1 MSDGFVTIIYEGFAY
16 FSQPLIF
23 LEIQNSMFKNK
34 SVAVVVTAHNEE
46 KLIVKVLETLPHWVD
61 KVFVVDDCSDDKTGD
76 IVEQYMKV
84 DGRVVLIRHTENR
97 GVGGAIQTGYRLCLE
112 NNMDVTVVMNGDAQM
127 HPDDL
132 PHIVDPV
139 ATDKADYSKG
149 NRLFHGEA
157 WELIPRHRYIGNAI
171 LSLMTKIAGGYW
183 HVADSQCGFTAIS
196 LKALKSINI
205 DKIFQRYGV
214 PNDILLKLNIENMR
228 VVDVPIRPVYGVGEQ
243 SGIRLY
249 KVIPDISFLL
259 FKGFFSRMFG
269 KYVIRDFHPLVFFYI
284 MGFIAFPLGSG
295 MGMYYFFYRIFVGQV
310 TPITALFAAFL
321 TLMGLLF
328 LLFAM
333 LFDMEYNRDFNK

>member
-1 MSDGFVTIIYEGFAY
+1 MY
-16 FSQPLIF
+16 
-23 LEIQNSMFKNK
+23 KNK

-46 KLIVKVLETLPHWVD
+46 KLITKVLETLPHWVD
-61 KVFVVDDCSDDKTGD
+61 KVFVIDDCSDDKTVE
-76 IVEQYMKV
+76 IVERYMKV
-84 DGRVVLIRHTENR
+84 DSRVDLIRHAENR
-97 GVGGAIQTGYRLCLE
+97 GVGGAIQSGYRVSLE
-112 NNMDVTVVMNGDAQM
+112 HKMDITVVMNGDAQM

-139 ATDKADYSKG
+139 ATNIADYSKG

-196 LKALKSINI
+196 LKALSSINI

-333 LFDMEYNRDFNK
+333 LFDMEYNRNLKE

>member
-1 MSDGFVTIIYEGFAY
+1 MA
-16 FSQPLIF
+16 FSQQS
-23 LEIQNSMFKNK
+23 EIPNHIKGSMYKNK
-34 SVAVVVTAHNEE
+34 SIAVVVTAHNEE
-46 KLIVKVLETLPHWVD
+46 KLILKVLETLPHWVD
-61 KVFVVDDCSDDKTGD
+61 KVFVIDDCSDDKTAE
-76 IVEQYMKV
+76 IVEQYMKA
-84 DGRVVLIRHTENR
+84 DGRVEMIRHAENR
-97 GVGGAIQTGYRLCLE
+97 GVGGAIQSGYRVCME

-139 ATDKADYSKG
+139 ATDIADYSKG

-157 WELIPRHRYIGNAI
+157 WELIPHHRYIGNAI

-183 HVADSQCGFTAIS
+183 HVADSQCGYTAIS
-196 LKALKSINI
+196 LKALKCINI
-205 DKIFQRYGV
+205 NKIFPRYGV
-214 PNDILLKLNIENMR
+214 PNDILVKLNIENMR

-249 KVIPDISFLL
+249 KVIPDISYLL

-269 KYVIRDFHPLVFFYI
+269 KYVIRDFHPLVFFYFL
-284 MGFIAFPLGSG
+284 GFLAFPLGSG
-295 MGMYYFFYRIFVGQV
+295 MGLYYFWYRIFYGYV
-310 TPITALFAAFL
+310 TPVTALFAAFL

-333 LFDMEYNRDFNK
+333 LFDMEYNRNLKK

>member
-1 MSDGFVTIIYEGFAY
+1 MY
-16 FSQPLIF
+16 
-23 LEIQNSMFKNK
+23 KNK

-46 KLIVKVLETLPHWVD
+46 KLIIRVLETLPHWVD
-61 KVFVVDDCSDDKTGD
+61 KVFVVDDFSDDRTVE
-76 IVEQYMKV
+76 IVEGHMKV
-84 DGRVVLIRHTENR
+84 DGRVALIRHTKNC
-97 GVGGAIQTGYRLCLE
+97 GVGGAIQSGYRACLE
-112 NNMDVTVVMNGDAQM
+112 NKMDIAVVMNGDAQM
-127 HPDDL
+127 DPEDL

-139 ATDKADYSKG
+139 ATDIADYSKG

-183 HVADSQCGFTAIS
+183 HVADSQSGYTAIS
-196 LKALKSINI
+196 KKALQCINI

-214 PNDILLKLNIENMR
+214 PNDILVKLNIENMR

-269 KYVIRDFHPLVFFYI
+269 KYVIRDFHPLVFFYV

-295 MGMYYFFYRIFVGQV
+295 MGMYYFFYRIFVGSV

-333 LFDMEYNRDFNK
+333 LFDMEYNRNLKG

>member
-1 MSDGFVTIIYEGFAY
+1 MY
-16 FSQPLIF
+16 
-23 LEIQNSMFKNK
+23 KNK

-46 KLIVKVLETLPHWVD
+46 KLVVKVLETLPHWVD
-61 KVFVVDDCSDDKTGD
+61 KIFVVDDCSDDKTGE
-76 IVEQYMKV
+76 IVEQYIKV
-84 DGRVVLIRHTENR
+84 DSRVVLIRHAENR
-97 GVGGAIQTGYRLCLE
+97 GVGGAIQSGYRVCLE
-112 NNMDVTVVMNGDAQM
+112 NNMDITVVMNGDAQM

-139 ATDKADYSKG
+139 ATDIADYSKG

-214 PNDILLKLNIENMR
+214 PNDILLKLNIENLR

-295 MGMYYFFYRIFVGQV
+295 MGIYYFFYRIFVGQV

-333 LFDMEYNRDFNK
+333 LFDMEYNRDLNK

>member
-1 MSDGFVTIIYEGFAY
+1 MY
-16 FSQPLIF
+16 
-23 LEIQNSMFKNK
+23 KNK

-46 KLIVKVLETLPHWVD
+46 KLIIKVLETLPHWVD
-61 KVFVVDDCSDDKTGD
+61 KVVVIDDCSDDKTVE

-84 DGRVVLIRHTENR
+84 DNRVELICHAENR
-97 GVGGAIQTGYRLCLE
+97 GVGGSIQSGYRACLE
-112 NNMDVTVVMNGDAQM
+112 NNMDITVVMNGDAQM

-139 ATDKADYSKG
+139 ATDIADYSKG

-157 WELIPRHRYIGNAI
+157 WELIPRYRYIGNAV
-171 LSLMTKIAGGYW
+171 LSLMTKIASGYW

-196 LKALKSINI
+196 LHGLKSINI

-214 PNDILLKLNIENMR
+214 PNDILVKLNIENMR

-249 KVIPDISFLL
+249 KVIPDISYLL

-284 MGFIAFPLGSG
+284 MGLVAFPLGSG
-295 MGMYYFFYRIFVGQV
+295 MGLYYFCYRIFVGHV

-321 TLMGLLF
+321 TMMGLMF

-333 LFDMEYNRDFNK
+333 LFDMEYNRNLKE